1 MIVNS
6 ISGLVFASNAILLWL
21 NNQPLYATL
30 MCFLTITS
38 VWNHYV
44 ETKISTFIDKIAVY
58 AVVLYGGYHFF
69 CHYALYNLHIALTII
84 TMFIASG
91 LIYYVILPQIT
102 TPLRYVQIHGLLH
115 FVASIGHHLI
125 ALS

>member
-30 MCFLTITS
+30 MCLLTITS

-44 ETKISTFIDKIAVY
+44 ETKISAIIDKIAVY
-58 AVVLYGGYHFF
+58 AVVLYGGYHFL
-69 CHYALYNLHIALTII
+69 CKNVDTNIALTII

-91 LIYYVILPQIT
+91 LIYYVILPQISN
-102 TPLRYVQIHGLLH
+102 PLRYVQIHGLLH

>member
-44 ETKISTFIDKIAVY
+44 ETKISAIIDKIAVY
-58 AVVLYGGYHFF
+58 AVVFYGGYHFL
-69 CHYALYNLHIALTII
+69 CKNVDTNIALTII

-91 LIYYVILPQIT
+91 VIYYVILPQIT